1 VPKGVGVMNL
11 GFTIRRNFMQE
22 VKGKFNSAKVFTD
35 AVDEKSLQ
43 QIQTLCNQ
51 EFTSGTKIRLMPDVH
66 AGAGCTIGT
75 TMTIKDKIVPNL
87 VGVDIGCGMETLCI
101 KADSEVSKNFN
112 GAELDKIIR
121 KNIPSGFNIR
131 KFPHG
136 FVEQVDWEKI
146 KGHYNKKRAWLS
158 LGTLGGGNHFIE
170 ADRDDEGNLYIVV
183 HSGSRHAG
191 LEIANYYQELAWRQL
206 NGNCESDCKQ
216 LIEQLKAEGRTQEI
230 QEKLAELKAQVVTNI
245 PKDLAYLSG
254 EFFDDYINDMKI
266 MQHFALLNRKA
277 MIQVICIGLHVKEE
291 DIIEQFTTIHNYI
304 DTDNMILR
312 KGAVS
317 AQKGEKLLIPINM
330 RDGSIICV
338 GKGNEDWNCSAPHG
352 AGRVMSRKKARENLS
367 LEEFKAEMSGIWS
380 STVNLDTIDEAP
392 MAYKSMD
399 DILANINPTAEIL
412 KIIKP
417 IYNYK
422 AGDE

>member
-1 VPKGVGVMNL
+1 
-11 GFTIRRNFMQE
+11 MQE
-22 VKGKFNSAKVFTD
+22 VNGKYNTAKVYTD
-35 AVDEKSLQ
+35 VIDEKSLQ
-43 QIQTLCNQ
+43 QIKTLCDQ
-51 EFTSGTKIRLMPDVH
+51 EFTSGAKIRLMPDVH

-101 KADSEVSKNFN
+101 KADSEVSRNFN

-121 KNIPSGFNIR
+121 MNIPSGFNIR
-131 KFPHG
+131 KFPHA
-136 FVEQVDWEKI
+136 FVEQVEWDNI

-191 LEIANYYQELAWRQL
+191 LEIADYYQEQAWKQI
-206 NGNCESDCKQ
+206 NGNSEADCKH
-216 LIEQLKAEGRTQEI
+216 LIDQLKSEGRENEI
-230 QEKLAELKAQVVTNI
+230 QDKLTELKAQVSTNV
-245 PKDLAYLSG
+245 PKDLAYVSG
-254 EFFDDYINDMKI
+254 ELFDDYINDMKI
-266 MQHFALLNRKA
+266 MQHFAMLNRKA
-277 MIQVICIGLHVKEE
+277 MIQSISIGLHIKEA
-291 DIIEQFTTIHNYI
+291 DIIDQFTTIHNYI
-304 DTDNMILR
+304 DTENMILR

-317 AQKGEKLLIPINM
+317 AQNGEKFLIPINM
-330 RDGSIICV
+330 RDGSLICI

-352 AGRVMSRKKARENLS
+352 AGRVMSRNKAKKELS

-392 MAYKSMD
+392 MAYKTMD
-399 DILANINPTAEIL
+399 DIVANIAPTAEIQ
-412 KIIKP
+412 KVIKP

-422 AGDE
+422 AGEERSW

>member
-1 VPKGVGVMNL
+1 
-11 GFTIRRNFMQE
+11 MQE

-35 AVDEKSLQ
+35 SVDEKSLQ

-136 FVEQVDWEKI
+136 FVEQVDWDKI

-312 KGAVS
+312 KGSVS

-352 AGRVMSRKKARENLS
+352 AGRVMSRKKAREKLS

>member
-1 VPKGVGVMNL
+1 
-11 GFTIRRNFMQE
+11 MQE
-22 VKGKFNSAKVFTD
+22 VKGKYNTAKVFTD
-35 AVDEKSLQ
+35 VVDEKSLQ
-43 QIQTLCNQ
+43 QIKGLCDQ
-51 EFTSGTKIRLMPDVH
+51 EFTSGAKIRLMPDVH

-75 TMTIKDKIVPNL
+75 TMTIKDKICPNL

-101 KADSEVSKNFN
+101 KADSEVSRNFN
-112 GAELDKIIR
+112 GADLDKIIR

-131 KFPHG
+131 KFPHA
-136 FVEQVDWEKI
+136 FVEQVEWDNI
-146 KGHYNKKRAWLS
+146 KGRYNKKRAWLS

-191 LEIANYYQELAWRQL
+191 LEIADYYQEQAWRQL
-206 NGNCESDCKQ
+206 NGNAEEDCRK
-216 LIEQLKAEGRTQEI
+216 LIERLKAEGKDQEI
-230 QEKLAELKAQVVTNI
+230 QEKLEELKAQISTDI
-245 PKDLAYLSG
+245 PKDLAYVSG
-254 EFFDDYINDMKI
+254 ELFDDYINDMRI
-266 MQHFALLNRKA
+266 MQHFAMLNRKA
-277 MIQVICIGLHVKEE
+277 MVQSISIGLRIKQE

-304 DTDNMILR
+304 DTDKMILR

-330 RDGSIICV
+330 RDGSLICV

-352 AGRVMSRKKARENLS
+352 AGRVMSRNKARKELS

-380 STVNLDTIDEAP
+380 STVNLQTIDEAP
-392 MAYKSMD
+392 MAYKTMD
-399 DILANINPTAEIL
+399 DIVANIDPTAEIV
-412 KIIKP
+412 KVIKP

-422 AGDE
+422 AAE

>member
-1 VPKGVGVMNL
+1 
-11 GFTIRRNFMQE
+11 MQE
-22 VKGKFNSAKVFTD
+22 VNGKYNTAKVYTD
-35 AVDEKSLQ
+35 VIDEKSLQ
-43 QIQTLCNQ
+43 QIKTLCDQ
-51 EFTSGTKIRLMPDVH
+51 EFTSGAKIRLMPDVH

-101 KADSEVSKNFN
+101 KSDSEVSRNFN

-121 KNIPSGFNIR
+121 MNIPSGFNIR
-131 KFPHG
+131 KFPHA
-136 FVEQVDWEKI
+136 FVEQVEWDNI

-191 LEIANYYQELAWRQL
+191 LEIADYYQEQAWKQI
-206 NGNCESDCKQ
+206 NGNSEADCKH
-216 LIEQLKAEGRTQEI
+216 LIEQLKSEGRENEI
-230 QEKLAELKAQVVTNI
+230 QGRLAELKAQVSTNV
-245 PKDLAYLSG
+245 PKDLAYVSG
-254 EFFDDYINDMKI
+254 ELFDDYINDMRI
-266 MQHFALLNRKA
+266 MQHFAMLNRKA
-277 MIQVICIGLHVKEE
+277 MIQSISIGLHIKEA
-291 DIIEQFTTIHNYI
+291 DIIDQFTTIHNYI
-304 DTDNMILR
+304 DTENMILR

-317 AQKGEKLLIPINM
+317 AQNGEKFLIPINM
-330 RDGSIICV
+330 RDGSLICI

-352 AGRVMSRKKARENLS
+352 AGRVMSRSKAKKELS

-392 MAYKSMD
+392 MAYKTMD
-399 DILANINPTAEIL
+399 DIVANIAPTAEIQ
-412 KIIKP
+412 KVIKP

-422 AGDE
+422 AGEERSW